1 MKKWMIGA
9 AAFVSIF
16 ALACGDTKPA
26 AGTEKFSTAQSGLI
40 VRKGPSATAE
50 KLGMISYGTA
60 VKVLGEGD
68 KEETIAGKTG
78 RWARISFKGGEAWVF
93 GGFLADAKPAPRAAA
108 DRIAT
113 AINLENADTACNVE
127 MEFEKGVR
135 EIWPADFAICEKLS
149 KGKRFRF
156 KTEKSKVIAASCQ
169 GDPECKES
177 KEVDLIVS
185 VEIVK

>member
-1 MKKWMIGA
+1 MIGA
-9 AAFVSIF
+9 AATLSIF
-16 ALACGDTKPA
+16 ALACGETKP

-78 RWARISFKGGEAWVF
+78 RWERISFKGAEAWVF
-93 GGFLADAKPAPRAAA
+93 GGFLSSTKPAPRAA
-108 DRIAT
+108 DRTAT
-113 AINLENADTACNVE
+113 VISLENADTACNVE
-127 MEFEKGVR
+127 MEFEKGAR
-135 EIWPADFAICEKLS
+135 EIWPADFSICEKLS

-177 KEVDLIVS
+177 EEVDLIVS